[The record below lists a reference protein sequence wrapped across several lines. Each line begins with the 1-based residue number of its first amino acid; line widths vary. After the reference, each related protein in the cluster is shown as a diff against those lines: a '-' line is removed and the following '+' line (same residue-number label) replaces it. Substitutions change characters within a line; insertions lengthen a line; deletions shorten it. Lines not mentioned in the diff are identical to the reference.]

1 MDQFYTSDTLK
12 ESDFRRLSQ
21 FIENHLGIKMPP
33 AKRVMLESRLQK
45 RLRLLKYDTF
55 SQYIDFVFS
64 EDGLQSELYHMI
76 DAVTTNKTDFFREAD
91 HFDFLLNHW
100 LLQQGSRYD
109 AATPC
114 RIWSAGCASGEEVY
128 TLMIVMEE
136 FKRQHPDFFYSIIG
150 TDISL
155 KVLHEAVD
163 AVYEEDKIANL
174 PIEYK
179 KRYFLKSKNSDRHEV
194 RIKPEFRNKVRFE
207 RLNLMDK
214 EYPFRQAFDIIFC
227 RNVIIYFDR
236 KTQEQLVCHLVS
248 HLKPEGLLFL
258 GHSESMTGLHLP
270 LSLVAPTVYCKNK
283 ELV

>member
-1 MDQFYTSDTLK
+1 MDQFFTSDTLK

-33 AKRVMLESRLQK
+33 TKRVMLESRLQK

-64 EDGLQSELYHMI
+64 DEGLQSELYHMI

-100 LLQQGSRYD
+100 LLQQGSRYN

-179 KRYFLKSKNSDRHEV
+179 KRYFLKSKNPARRAV
-194 RIKPEFRNKVRFE
+194 RVKPELRNKVRFE

-236 KTQEQLVCHLVS
+236 KTQEQLVYHLV
-248 HLKPEGLLFL
+248 
-258 GHSESMTGLHLP
+258 
-270 LSLVAPTVYCKNK
+270 
-283 ELV
+283 

>member
-1 MDQFYTSDTLK
+1 MDQFFTSDMLK

-33 AKRVMLESRLQK
+33 TKRVMLESRLQK

-55 SQYIDFVFS
+55 TQYIDYVFS
-64 EDGLQSELYHMI
+64 EEGLRSELYHMI

-100 LLQQGSRYD
+100 LIRQGSFYD

-136 FKRQHPDFFYSIIG
+136 FKRQHPGFYYSIIG

-155 KVLHEAVD
+155 KVLHQAVD
-163 AVYEEDKIANL
+163 AVYEEEKIANL

-179 KRYFLKSKNSDRHEV
+179 KRYFLKSKNPDRREV
-194 RIKPEFRNKVRFE
+194 RVKPEFRNKVRFE

-236 KTQEQLVCHLVS
+236 KTQEQLVWHLVS
-248 HLKPEGLLFL
+248 HLKHEGLLFL
-258 GHSESMTGLHLP
+258 GHSESMTGIDLP

-283 ELV
+283 DLI

>member
-1 MDQFYTSDTLK
+1 MDQFFTSDMLK

-33 AKRVMLESRLQK
+33 TKRVMLESRLQK

-55 SQYIDFVFS
+55 TQYIDYVFS
-64 EDGLQSELYHMI
+64 EEGLRSELYHMI

-100 LLQQGSRYD
+100 LIRQGSFYD

-179 KRYFLKSKNSDRHEV
+179 KRYFLKSKNPARRAV
-194 RIKPEFRNKVRFE
+194 RVKPEFRNKVRFE

-236 KTQEQLVCHLVS
+236 KTQEQLVYHLVS
-248 HLKPEGLLFL
+248 HLKSEGLLFL
-258 GHSESMTGLHLP
+258 GHSESMTGLNLP

-283 ELV
+283 ELI

>member
-1 MDQFYTSDTLK
+1 
-12 ESDFRRLSQ
+12 
-21 FIENHLGIKMPP
+21 
-33 AKRVMLESRLQK
+33 
-45 RLRLLKYDTF
+45 LRLLKYDTF

-64 EDGLQSELYHMI
+64 DEGLQSELYHMI

-100 LLQQGSRYD
+100 LVKQGSRYN

-179 KRYFLKSKNSDRHEV
+179 KRYFLKSKYPARRAV
-194 RIKPEFRNKVRFE
+194 RVKPEFRNKVRFE

-236 KTQEQLVCHLVS
+236 KTKEQLVYHLVS
-248 HLKPEGLLFL
+248 HLKSEGLLIL
-258 GHSESMTGLHLP
+258 GHSESMTGLNLP

-283 ELV
+283 ELI

>member
-1 MDQFYTSDTLK
+1 MDQFFTSDTLK

-33 AKRVMLESRLQK
+33 TKRVMLESRLQK

-64 EDGLQSELYHMI
+64 DEGLQSELYHMI

-100 LLQQGSRYD
+100 LLQQGSRYN

-179 KRYFLKSKNSDRHEV
+179 KRYFLKSKNPARRAV
-194 RIKPEFRNKVRFE
+194 RVKPEFRNKVRFE

-236 KTQEQLVCHLVS
+236 KTQEQLVYHLVS
-248 HLKPEGLLFL
+248 HLKSEGLLFL
-258 GHSESMTGLHLP
+258 GHSESMTRLNLP

-283 ELV
+283 ELI

>member
-1 MDQFYTSDTLK
+1 MDQFFTSDTLK

-33 AKRVMLESRLQK
+33 TKRVMLESRLQK

-64 EDGLQSELYHMI
+64 DEGLQSELYHMI

-100 LLQQGSRYD
+100 LLQQGSRYN

-163 AVYEEDKIANL
+163 AVYEEEKIANL

-179 KRYFLKSKNSDRHEV
+179 KRYFLKSKNPDRHEV
-194 RIKPEFRNKVRFE
+194 RVKPEFRNKVRFE

-236 KTQEQLVCHLVS
+236 KTQEQLVYHLVS
-248 HLKPEGLLFL
+248 HLKSEGLLFL
-258 GHSESMTGLHLP
+258 GHSESMTGLNLP

-283 ELV
+283 ELI